1 VPTDPYLEDPPIT
14 ANRRVHSRQK
24 LHSVAYIDLGP
35 SNGGVVL
42 NLSESGLALSTAM
55 KLIGD
60 ELPNMRFRLPGLDEV
75 IESSARIVWMS
86 ESKKE
91 AGVQFEQLLKR
102 DAQKISEWISAEQG
116 FKARLE
122 AEVSGDVA
130 MLTAE
135 APSADPVSTEWLE
148 PTFADRAG
156 PPESADLEQKQERE
170 FNVAPSN
177 RTSAAHDFISAPLGE
192 IGALGSPGN
201 IDIRRSK
208 PESNQKW
215 GIPSAIIAAIAII
228 SFSTGLLIERRI
240 QRVPASPVSP
250 MSAAETN
257 GADER
262 TAASSTIEK
271 AGSQGEKQDA
281 LRGPANDNSE
291 PSPGK
296 GNVARS
302 EPQTMPSD
310 RDKVQ
315 QGRGSKASER
325 TYSQDG
331 ASRPETARSQT
342 PRRDGAPKSDPSFPT
357 KTGIAP
363 PRGSTSLS
371 NAASLQVAEQKST
384 EATAPDSAK
393 VQPES
398 VGASTPRQVP
408 TTRQVSASEN
418 SAPPSFAPA
427 PPKSLMPSI
436 AVRMPP
442 FPSMRIPPQLKSQ
455 TSRTGTSLQIGQL
468 MSRIEPTYPAEA
480 VRQEIAGT
488 VKVHAAIG
496 RDGAVQSVEA
506 NGPAMLA
513 EAAMKA
519 VREWRYKPTLLDGQ
533 AVEAD
538 EEIVFVFRL
547 APINH

>member
-1 VPTDPYLEDPPIT
+1 VPTDPYLEDSPIT

-42 NLSESGLALSTAM
+42 NLSESGLAMSTAM
-55 KLIGD
+55 KLMGD

-75 IESSARIVWMS
+75 IEASAHIIWMS

-102 DAQKISEWISAEQG
+102 DAQQITEWISAEQG

-122 AEVSGDVA
+122 EAELSGDVA
-130 MLTAE
+130 MSTPELAL
-135 APSADPVSTEWLE
+135 ADPVSTESLE
-148 PTFADRAG
+148 LTFADRAES
-156 PPESADLEQKQERE
+156 PESANLEQEHERKS
-170 FNVAPSN
+170 NLVAPSY
-177 RTSAAHDFISAPLGE
+177 RTSGAHDWRSAPLGE
-192 IGALGSPGN
+192 IDALRAPRN
-201 IDIRRSK
+201 IDIRGSK

-215 GIPSAIIAAIAII
+215 GISSAIIAAIAII

-240 QRVPASPVSP
+240 QHVPPVPVGPVS
-250 MSAAETN
+250 AEKSN

-262 TAASSTIEK
+262 PAASTTIEK
-271 AGSQGEKQDA
+271 ASSQDENSDA
-281 LRGPANDNSE
+281 PRGTANHYSVPNS
-291 PSPGK
+291 GK
-296 GNVARS
+296 GSVAPS
-302 EPQTMPSD
+302 EAQTVPSQ
-310 RDKVQ
+310 RDQVQ
-315 QGRGSKASER
+315 QGRGSSASER
-325 TYSQDG
+325 TYSLDST
-331 ASRPETARSQT
+331 SRSET
-342 PRRDGAPKSDPSFPT
+342 PRLDTPTQDAAKPDPSFPA

-363 PRGSTSLS
+363 SKETPQVITS
-371 NAASLQVAEQKST
+371 V
-384 EATAPDSAK
+384 D
-393 VQPES
+393 
-398 VGASTPRQVP
+398 
-408 TTRQVSASEN
+408 
-418 SAPPSFAPA
+418 PPPQSFTPA
-427 PPKSLMPSI
+427 PPKSLVPSI

-455 TSRTGTSLQIGQL
+455 ASRRGTSLQMGQL

-480 VRQEIAGT
+480 VRQEISGT

-506 NGPAMLA
+506 NGPQMLA

-533 AVEAD
+533 GVEAD
-538 EEIVFVFRL
+538 QEIVFVFRL